1 MPQGFAN
8 NWSKEYAPDHWT
20 RKLLENYGVQE
31 DIIAYVGLG
40 IDILIL
46 LLLAWIADRIAKS
59 FILRMVRAYVTRS
72 KNEWDDLLLER
83 KVFNNLA
90 HLAPAFVVYE
100 LFPFFFQ
107 DFPEATGL
115 LLQAVEIYAIV
126 VVIMVANSF
135 LNAVRDILFKTERFK
150 DKPIGSYV
158 QLGKIILYLFGGVYL
173 ISLILGV
180 NPLSILAG
188 MGAATAV
195 MLLIFRDTILGL
207 VASITISAN
216 DMVRIGDWVSF
227 SKYGA
232 DGDVIEISLT
242 TVKVQNWD
250 ATITTVPTYA
260 FMSDAFKNWRNMQAL
275 GVRRIKRSLHFKMG
289 TVKLVDGDMLERFKK
304 IELVKD
310 YIDVRQTEIDTFN
323 KEHNID
329 RDTLING
336 RNMTNIGVF
345 RHYAQAYLAQNPMVA
360 KDQTMMVRQ
369 LEPTESGIPLEIYC
383 FSTDT
388 RWVYYEGIQAD
399 IMDHLMAAAR
409 YFDLEI
415 FENPTGDFSVLKK

>member
-46 LLLAWIADRIAKS
+46 LLLAWIADRIAKT

-115 LLQAVEIYAIV
+115 LLQAVEIYAVV

-135 LNAVRDILFKTERFK
+135 LNAFRDILFKTERLK

-289 TVKLVDGDMLERFKK
+289 TIKLVDVEMLERFKK

-310 YIDVRQTEIDTFN
+310 YIDIRQTEIDTFN
-323 KEHNID
+323 QEHNID

-399 IMDHLMAAAR
+399 IMDHLMAAAQ